1 MLMSKN
7 RCWVEVNLA
16 NLRFNVRNMLDFC
29 NHEIKPIAIV
39 KANGYG
45 HGAVEVARTMEEE
58 GITDFGV
65 ACLDEALELRN
76 AGITGRILILGYVDR
91 SQWQKAVDIDVIMTL
106 ASAEHAEDL
115 NSWASERGITVN
127 AELKVDTGMRRI
139 GVDWDCDDDLIRN
152 LFELS
157 NLHING
163 IFTHLCCAD
172 SFAEDDREFTLEQYR
187 RYDSFISRVKSSGY
201 ETGRRHVSASS
212 GFLNYPDHRYDAFRP
227 GFMLYGFNVGE
238 IHDRYETRPVMSF
251 FAKVEYVKT
260 IKDEE
265 AVSYGRIYHANGE
278 RQIATVSCGY
288 ADGYPRSLTGNAFV
302 LVRGHKVPVVGRIC
316 MDQMMIDVTG
326 IDVEREDVVTLIGTD
341 GNETITMEQVS
352 EWAGSIGHEVASRIM
367 PRATRHYID
376 ERK

>member
-1 MLMSKN
+1 
-7 RCWVEVNLA
+7 
-16 NLRFNVRNMLDFC
+16 
-29 NHEIKPIAIV
+29 
-39 KANGYG
+39 
-45 HGAVEVARTMEEE
+45 
-58 GITDFGV
+58 
-65 ACLDEALELRN
+65 
-76 AGITGRILILGYVDR
+76 LGYVDKAE
-91 SQWQKAVDIDVIMTL
+91 WQKAADNDIIMTL

-115 NSWASERGITVN
+115 NNWASEKGITIN

-139 GVDWDCDDDLIRN
+139 GVDWDCDDETIKK

-157 NLHING
+157 HLHING

-172 SFAEDDREFTLEQYR
+172 SFAESDREFTLEQYR
-187 RYDSFISRVKSSGY
+187 RFDSFISRVKSFGY

-212 GFLNYPDHRYDAFRP
+212 GFLNYPEHRYDAFRP

-260 IKDEE
+260 IKDKE
-265 AVSYGRIYHANGE
+265 AISYGRIYHANGE
-278 RQIATVSCGY
+278 RKIATVSCGY

>member
-1 MLMSKN
+1 MNKT

-115 NSWASERGITVN
+115 NSWASERGITLN

>member
-1 MLMSKN
+1 MNKT

-115 NSWASERGITVN
+115 KSWASERGITLN

>member
-1 MLMSKN
+1 MNKT

-16 NLRFNVRNMLDFC
+16 NLRFNVRNMLEFC

-45 HGAVEVARTMEEE
+45 HGAVEVTRTMEEE

-139 GVDWDCDDDLIRN
+139 GVDWDCDDDVIRN
-152 LFELS
+152 LFEMS
-157 NLHING
+157 NMHING

-172 SFAEDDREFTLEQYR
+172 SFDENDRQFTLEQYR

-260 IKDEE
+260 IKNEE
-265 AVSYGRIYHANGE
+265 AISYGRIYHANGE

-367 PRATRHYID
+367 PRAKRHYID

>member
-1 MLMSKN
+1 MNKT
-7 RCWVEVNLA
+7 RCWVEVNLD
-16 NLRFNVRNMLDFC
+16 NLRLNVRNMLDFC
-29 NHEIKPIAIV
+29 NHRMKPIAIV
-39 KANGYG
+39 KADGYG
-45 HGAVEVARTMEEE
+45 HGAVEVARTMAEE

-76 AGITGRILILGYVDR
+76 AGIAGSILILGYVDR
-91 SQWQKAVDIDVIMTL
+91 SQWQNVVDNDVIMTL

-115 NSWASERGITVN
+115 NNWAAERGITVN
-127 AELKVDTGMRRI
+127 TELKVDTGMRRI
-139 GVDWDCDDDLIRN
+139 GVDWDCDDDVIRN
-152 LFELS
+152 LFGLS
-157 NLHING
+157 HLHVNG

-172 SFAEDDREFTLEQYR
+172 SFAESDREFTLEQYR
-187 RYDSFISRVKSSGY
+187 RYDSFINRVRAFGY

-212 GFLNYPDHRYDAFRP
+212 GFLNYPDHEYDAFRP

-251 FAKVEYVKT
+251 YSKIEYVKT
-260 IKDEE
+260 IRDQES
-265 AVSYGRIYHANGE
+265 VSYGRIYHAEGV
-278 RQIATVSCGY
+278 RKIATVSCGY

-326 IDVEREDVVTLIGTD
+326 IDAEREDIVTLIGTD
-341 GNETITMEQVS
+341 GDETITMEQLS

-367 PRATRHYID
+367 PRATRYYID

>member
-1 MLMSKN
+1 MSKN

-16 NLRFNVRNMLDFC
+16 NLRLNVRNMLDFC
-29 NHEIKPIAIV
+29 NHEMKPIAIV

-115 NSWASERGITVN
+115 NSWASERGITLN

>member
-1 MLMSKN
+1 MNKT

-115 NSWASERGITVN
+115 NSWASERGITLN

-260 IKDEE
+260 IKNEE

>member
-1 MLMSKN
+1 MNKT

-115 NSWASERGITVN
+115 NSWASERGITLN

-341 GNETITMEQVS
+341 GDETITMEQVS

>member
-1 MLMSKN
+1 MREKILSVIEKDS
-7 RCWVEVNLA
+7 RIDIRELA
-16 NLRFNVRNMLDFC
+16 VILGMDELAVANEL
-29 NHEIKPIAIV
+29 
-39 KANGYG
+39 KA
-45 HGAVEVARTMEEE
+45 MEEE

-115 NSWASERGITVN
+115 NSWASERGITLN

-139 GVDWDCDDDLIRN
+139 GVDWDCDDDLIRK

-341 GNETITMEQVS
+341 GDETITMEQVS

>member
-1 MLMSKN
+1 MSKN

-115 NSWASERGITVN
+115 NSWASERGITLN

>member
-1 MLMSKN
+1 MNKT

-187 RYDSFISRVKSSGY
+187 RYDSFISRVKASGY

>member
-1 MLMSKN
+1 MN
-7 RCWVEVNLA
+7 NTRCWVEVNLA

-115 NSWASERGITVN
+115 NSWASERGITLN

-341 GNETITMEQVS
+341 GDETITMEQVS

>member
-1 MLMSKN
+1 MNKN

-16 NLRFNVRNMLDFC
+16 NLRLNVRNMLDFC

-91 SQWQKAVDIDVIMTL
+91 SQWQKAVDNDVIMTL

>member
-1 MLMSKN
+1 MSKN

-16 NLRFNVRNMLDFC
+16 NLRLNVRNMLDFC
-29 NHEIKPIAIV
+29 NHEMKPIAIV

>member
-1 MLMSKN
+1 
-7 RCWVEVNLA
+7 
-16 NLRFNVRNMLDFC
+16 
-29 NHEIKPIAIV
+29 
-39 KANGYG
+39 
-45 HGAVEVARTMEEE
+45 MEEE

-115 NSWASERGITVN
+115 NSWASERGITLN

>member
-1 MLMSKN
+1 MNKT

-16 NLRFNVRNMLDFC
+16 NLRFNVRNMLEFC

-45 HGAVEVARTMEEE
+45 HGAVEVTRTMEEE

-139 GVDWDCDDDLIRN
+139 GVDWDCDDDVIRN
-152 LFELS
+152 LFEMS
-157 NLHING
+157 NMHING

-172 SFAEDDREFTLEQYR
+172 SFDENDRQFTLEQYR

-260 IKDEE
+260 IKNEE

-367 PRATRHYID
+367 PRAKRHYID